1 MGLCLMNSVLCF
13 LSVLW
18 LMNMKEYLADEA
30 TDILVYRTKLGCSE
44 YLQM

>member
-1 MGLCLMNSVLCF
+1 MGLCLMNSVFCF
-13 LSVLW
+13 LSILW

-30 TDILVYRTKLGCSE
+30 TDILVYGTKLGCSE